1 MPLSPNLSEPY
12 ESMNSSALI
21 SLLLATDNPVL
32 PDPAAMRLALSIS
45 WAVVLGAG
53 SFWAG
58 ARLSLPYRW
67 CLSLLVA
74 LWALVPGSASPTF
87 WLGLAF
93 QAPSLMTVAL
103 CWLWVYSKA
112 GRRSESDISGLSV
125 QALDLKIALFLGVAL
140 GWVLLLDTLAW
151 WPVSVY
157 AWGFSSAALGAVA
170 ILSVVVW
177 TGSKPRAP
185 GSRVSAGVV
194 LGVLALFVLTRW
206 PSGNLWDALLDPW
219 LWIALQWV
227 AFRVG
232 LTHWRARQAG

>member
-1 MPLSPNLSEPY
+1 
-12 ESMNSSALI
+12 MNSSALI
-21 SLLLATDNPVL
+21 PLLLATDNPVL
-32 PDPAAMRLALSIS
+32 PDPLAVRLAISIG
-45 WAVVLGAG
+45 WAVVLGVAC
-53 SFWAG
+53 FWAG
-58 ARLSLPYRW
+58 ARLSPLYRW
-67 CLSLLVA
+67 GLSLIVL

-93 QAPSLMTVAL
+93 QAPSLMTVVL
-103 CWLWVYSKA
+103 CLLWVFSKV
-112 GRRSESDISGLSV
+112 GRRPESAISGLSV
-125 QALDLKIALFLGVAL
+125 WALDLKVALFAGVAL
-140 GWVLLLDTLAW
+140 GWVLLLDTLAL

-177 TGSKPRAP
+177 TFGAGFKPRAVR
-185 GSRVSAGVV
+185 SRVSAVVV
-194 LGVLALFVLTRW
+194 LVVLALFVLTRW

-232 LTHWRARQAG
+232 LTHWRERQAG

>member
-1 MPLSPNLSEPY
+1 
-12 ESMNSSALI
+12 MNSSALM

-32 PDPAAMRLALSIS
+32 PDPLAVRLAISIG

-53 SFWAG
+53 SFWAC
-58 ARLSLPYRW
+58 ARLSPLYRW
-67 CLSLLVA
+67 GLSLIVL

-93 QAPSLMTVAL
+93 QAPSFMTVLL
-103 CWLWVYSKA
+103 CLLWVYSKA
-112 GRRSESDISGLSV
+112 GRRPVSDLNGLSV

-140 GWVLLLDTLAW
+140 GWVLLLDTLAF

-170 ILSVVVW
+170 ILTVVIW
-177 TGSKPRAP
+177 TFGAGLKPRAAR
-185 GSRVSAGVV
+185 SRASAVVV
-194 LGVLALFVLTRW
+194 LAVLALFVLTRW

-219 LWIALQWV
+219 LWVALQWV

>member
-1 MPLSPNLSEPY
+1 MTISDFT
-12 ESMNSSALI
+12 

-32 PDPAAMRLALSIS
+32 PDPASARLAMSMG
-45 WAVVLGAG
+45 WAVVLGTGA
-53 SFWAG
+53 FWAG
-58 ARLSLPYRW
+58 ARLSPLYRW
-67 CLSLLVA
+67 GLSLMVV

-93 QAPSLMTVAL
+93 QAPSLMTVLL
-103 CWLWVYSKA
+103 CLLWVFS
-112 GRRSESDISGLSV
+112 RVDQRSGLFV
-125 QALDLKIALFLGVAL
+125 RDLGVLALDQKIALFLGVAL

-157 AWGFSSAALGAVA
+157 AWGFSAAALGGVA
-170 ILSVVVW
+170 ILTVVVW
-177 TGSKPRAP
+177 AFAAGLKPRAAR
-185 GSRVSAGVV
+185 SRVSLVVV

-219 LWIALQWV
+219 LWVALQWV

-232 LTHWRARQAG
+232 LAHWRARQAG